1 MDRWK
6 QAVVSELWEI
16 REDMDKMIIKDKVI
30 SKDVSERIMK
40 VFSVLMAGEDI
51 LSIRIG
57 NTYFEESA
65 MKIFLDYVKENIPDF
80 FSSKE
85 EIMGLVC
92 WVREYAFRMM
102 YDMETSCII
111 DVFLKELFL
120 SYLDEELKSDE
131 DVVLI
136 FMEVIDPMSKHTRSL
151 CACPEIV
158 GICDEIPHELLM
170 DEKVFKILLEKIG
183 PAMIYSEILTV
194 EERLDDDI
202 VYKLLDW
209 YYQKRGVYLPDM
221 KDVYVQR
228 IREMHEIW
236 VQTIKGVF
244 EENEAARS
252 IYDKDSERAEELFA
266 LVDIFLDIIEKA
278 GKEYIYDGVSDKTI
292 IGKRIIFERL
302 LMNEDYAEN
311 ESSSLT
317 LFDDGFEYYRHDNF
331 QKIMAPY
338 EYQMVLFDA
347 VVSNNP
353 FPFEMGITGHSDD
366 EAIDDEA
373 AAENEDGLF
382 CIPSYSA
389 TDVIPF

>member
-1 MDRWK
+1 MREGMDR
-6 QAVVSELWEI
+6 
-16 REDMDKMIIKDKVI
+16 VI
-30 SKDVSERIMK
+30 SKDVSERIRY
-40 VFSVLMAGEDI
+40 FFLVLMAGEDI
-51 LSIRIG
+51 LSIRLG
-57 NTYFEESA
+57 NIYFEESA

-85 EIMGLVC
+85 EIMGVVC
-92 WVREYAFRMM
+92 WVREYAFRMIE
-102 YDMETSCII
+102 DMETTYIV
-111 DVFLKELFL
+111 DGFLKELFSL
-120 SYLDEELKSDE
+120 YLDEELKSDK
-131 DVVLI
+131 DVVLA

-151 CACPEIV
+151 RACPEIV

-209 YYQKRGVYLPDM
+209 YYQKRGIYLPDM

-244 EENEAARS
+244 E
-252 IYDKDSERAEELFA
+252 
-266 LVDIFLDIIEKA
+266 
-278 GKEYIYDGVSDKTI
+278 
-292 IGKRIIFERL
+292 
-302 LMNEDYAEN
+302 EN